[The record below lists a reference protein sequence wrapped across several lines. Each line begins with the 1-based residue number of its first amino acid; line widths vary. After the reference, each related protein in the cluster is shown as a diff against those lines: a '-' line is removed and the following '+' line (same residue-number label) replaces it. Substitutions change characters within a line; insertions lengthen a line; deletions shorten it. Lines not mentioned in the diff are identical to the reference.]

1 MMIRDVTK
9 ACCRAAAMIAV
20 SPMLAS
26 FYVKARV
33 IGRDAAVH
41 GSTQTLSLA
50 PGLIGRYLRVAFLRC
65 TLASCDASA
74 AVEFGTLF
82 SRADARIGRN
92 AYIGPCCH
100 IGFAC
105 IEDDVLVASGVHIPS
120 GAQTHGTARLDIPIR
135 DQPGEEH
142 MVRIGAGS
150 WIGSASVVMADV
162 GAHSIV
168 GAGAVVTR
176 PIPKY
181 CFAAGVPAKVIY
193 DRREQAQAV

>member
-1 MMIRDVTK
+1 MIRTIAKTCV
-9 ACCRAAAMIAV
+9 RGAAIVAV
-20 SPMLAS
+20 APLLAS
-26 FYVKARV
+26 FHVKARV
-33 IGRDAAVH
+33 IGRDAALH
-41 GSTQTLSLA
+41 GSTQTLALA

-82 SRADARIGRN
+82 SRVDARIGRN
-92 AYIGPCCH
+92 VYIGPCCH

-105 IEDDVLVASGVHIPS
+105 IEEDVLVASGVQIPS

-135 DQPGEEH
+135 EQAGEER

-162 GAHSIV
+162 GRASIV

-176 PIPKY
+176 PIPQY
-181 CFAAGVPAKVIY
+181 SFAAGVPARVLY
-193 DRREQAQAV
+193 DRRDQAQAV

>member
-1 MMIRDVTK
+1 MIRTLAK
-9 ACCRAAAMIAV
+9 ACARGAAIVAV
-20 SPMLAS
+20 APLLAS
-26 FYVKARV
+26 FHVKARV
-33 IGRDAAVH
+33 IGRDAALH
-41 GSTQTLSLA
+41 GSTQTLALA

-92 AYIGPCCH
+92 VYIGPCCH

-105 IEDDVLVASGVHIPS
+105 IEENVLVASGVQIPS

-135 DQPGEEH
+135 EQAGEER

-162 GAHSIV
+162 GKESIV

-176 PIPKY
+176 PIPQY
-181 CFAAGVPAKVIY
+181 SFAAGVPARVLY
-193 DRREQAQAV
+193 DRRDQAQAV